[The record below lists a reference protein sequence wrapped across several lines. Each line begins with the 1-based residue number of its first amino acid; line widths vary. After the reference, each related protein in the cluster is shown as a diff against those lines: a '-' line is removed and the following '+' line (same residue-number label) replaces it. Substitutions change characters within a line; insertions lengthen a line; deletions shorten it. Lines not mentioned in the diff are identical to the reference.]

1 MRVIGLIG
9 GMSWESSSEYYR
21 IINEVTRAR
30 LGPLYSAKSLMYT
43 VNFHEI
49 EAMQHAGRWDEA
61 AAVLID
67 AAGRLERGGAACIVL
82 CTNTMHK
89 LAEEVQAAT
98 RLPLLHIADAT
109 AKQIKARGIRKVGL
123 LGTAFTMEQD
133 FYKGRLVKRFG
144 LEVVVPETSKQQLVH
159 RIIYDELCQGKVLPE
174 SKVYY
179 TEIMDELINDGAE
192 GIILGCTEIMLLVGQ
207 AESRVPVFD
216 TTRIHAQAAVDFALE
231 AVYVN

>member
-21 IINEVTRAR
+21 IVNEVTRAR
-30 LGPLYSAKSLMYT
+30 LGPLYSAKSLMYP

-49 EAMQHAGRWDEA
+49 EAMQRSGRWDEA

-67 AAGRLERGGAACIVL
+67 AAGRLERGGAACLVL

-89 LAEEVQAAT
+89 LAEEVQSAT

-123 LGTAFTMEQD
+123 LGTAFTVEQD
-133 FYKGRLVKRFG
+133 FYKGRLAKRFG

-179 TEIMDELINDGAE
+179 TEIMDGLIDDGAE

-207 AESRVPVFD
+207 TESRVPVFD
-216 TTRIHAQAAVDFALE
+216 TTRIHAEAAVDFALE
-231 AVYVN
+231 DLYVN